1 VVSALSDRND
11 DGGRGCT
18 EAGKAPGV
26 SSPGPVVP
34 PLSQVV
40 VKGLVACSGAS
51 TAGPPTGPRLTSS
64 TTKVWSPPHGIAAAS
79 VLVAVI
85 KVIAVMVDVVLASV
99 FLTAKGVRWGWR
111 WFAGPV
117 SSV

>member
-1 VVSALSDRND
+1 MVSALSDRND

-34 PLSQVV
+34 PLSRVV